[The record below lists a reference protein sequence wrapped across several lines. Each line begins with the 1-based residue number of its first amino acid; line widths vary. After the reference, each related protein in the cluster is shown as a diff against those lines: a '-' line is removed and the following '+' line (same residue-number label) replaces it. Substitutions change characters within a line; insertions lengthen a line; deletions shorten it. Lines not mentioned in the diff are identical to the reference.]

1 MQINSLKLNDFQ
13 YGNQWFDELEHRWV
27 YDDFVADEDWKKGWI
42 SFDCALYN
50 PADDRVYLGIT
61 CFDADHIFKAY
72 DRKTGQFVDL
82 GYSRVA
88 DPFDAKF
95 HRSLVK
101 GSDGCLYAAPALLH
115 CPDKY
120 LEAPGAAVVKFDP
133 ATGHIEKLGIVLPH
147 VYVQSLVLDPQQE
160 VAYCL
165 CFAPEYLASY
175 NLRTGEAKTLGLLGS
190 GYGTMAQGENIVLDE
205 DGCVWSNWS
214 LTRAWQNEPGPDAI
228 RLCKY
233 DPREDRIVFF
243 QKGLPQ
249 PDGSYGYAKSEA
261 LFNFGDGAMYASGA
275 NGSLYRIDPGSGDAE
290 FLFTATP
297 DRRRR
302 LSSLVKTEDGVAY
315 GITGRDGKCEL
326 MRVLYKEAR
335 FEKLGHVVDD
345 DGNAMFQCH
354 HIVATPDGVLYACE
368 NDNPYRSSY
377 LWEITL

>member
-1 MQINSLKLNDFQ
+1 MQIKSLKLKDCY
-13 YGNQWFDELEHRWV
+13 YGNQWFDEIEHRWV
-27 YDDFVADEDWKKGWI
+27 YDDFVAEKDWQKGWI

-50 PADDRVYLGIT
+50 PSDDRVYLGIT
-61 CFDADHIFKAY
+61 CFDANDVFKTY
-72 DRKTGQFVDL
+72 DRQTGQFVDL

-133 ATGHIEKLGIVLPH
+133 ATGHIEKLGVVLPH
-147 VYVQSLVLDPQQE
+147 VYVQSLVLDPQQD

-190 GYGTMAQGENIVLDE
+190 GYGAMAQGENIALD
-205 DGCVWSNWS
+205 DRGCVWSNWS

-233 DPREDRIVFF
+233 DPREDRIVYF
-243 QKGLPQ
+243 QKGLPH
-249 PDGSYGYAKSEA
+249 PDGSYGYAKAEA

-275 NGSLYRIDPGSGDAE
+275 NGSLYRIDPDSGDAE
-290 FLFTATP
+290 FLFTPTP
-297 DRRRR
+297 DRRSR

-326 MRVLYKEAR
+326 MQVHYKEAR
-335 FEKLGHVVDD
+335 FEKLGHVVDA